1 MNHLIYPIYNGS
13 FTVKMGGGGFFP
25 DVKNIPSYAF
35 LIVNENTGGLI
46 LIDTGFHPD
55 FIPGVDST
63 SVHFEDLHFSE
74 VLEHWGYR
82 TEDIKTVIMTHMH
95 WDHTGSI
102 AKFPR
107 ARFYVQGE
115 ELRALVRL
123 PVNEECSFC
132 PSHWLPH
139 LQQFELLEGTTE
151 IEPGLKVIFNSG
163 HTAGHQAIEVQTA
176 EGRIILG
183 GDAPFNYT
191 AMWEK
196 IPEPYWQQFRAG
208 YGGRFYWDDNVRK
221 EIISHLAASN
231 SLTRERP
238 DRLRLD
244 EIRSLGVKFFTSH
257 DPALSCFAD
266 EKPISLASGSGNTG
280 R

>member
-1 MNHLIYPIYNGS
+1 MDHLIYPIYNGS
-13 FTVKMGGGGFFP
+13 FTVGMGSGGFFP

-35 LIVNENTGGLI
+35 LIVNENTGRLV
-46 LIDTGFHPD
+46 LIDTGFHPG
-55 FIPGVDST
+55 FIPGVAST

-74 VLEHWGYR
+74 VLERWGYR
-82 TEDIKTVIMTHMH
+82 TEEIETVIMTHMH
-95 WDHTGSI
+95 WDHTGAI

-107 ARFYVQGE
+107 ARFYIQGE

-132 PSHWLPH
+132 PSHWLPY

-176 EGRIILG
+176 EGKIILG

-191 AMWEK
+191 SMWEK
-196 IPEPYWQQFRAG
+196 IPDHFWHLFRTG
-208 YGGRFYWDDNVRK
+208 PGSRFYWEDNVRK
-221 EIISHLAASN
+221 ELSRFLSASH
-231 SLTRERP
+231 SLSREKP
-238 DRLRLD
+238 DRIRLN

-266 EKPISLASGSGNTG
+266 GKPISLTSAPGVAG